1 MSEQETDAA
10 DDDIVDL
17 ETEAPEATPQPR
29 GWRKKRPAEPE
40 ETKDPLTA
48 AKEDLAQ
55 WRDRALRT
63 QADLE
68 NFRKRAAR
76 DRAEAIKYGNASIIE
91 ELLPIADNFE
101 MGLAAATSEDA
112 SSSIAQGL
120 QMVHKQ
126 LNEFL
131 ANNGLKEVETDGK
144 VFDPNLHEA
153 LSQQASD
160 EVPEGEIIATLR
172 KGFVLHDRLVRAANV
187 VVSTGPAK
195 AEAEAGGGGVA

>member
-17 ETEAPEATPQPR
+17 EAEAREAAPEPK
-29 GWRKKRPAEPE
+29 GWRKKRQAESEVP
-40 ETKDPLTA
+40 KDPLTT
-48 AKEDLAQ
+48 AKEELAQ

-68 NFRKRAAR
+68 NFRKRSAR
-76 DRAEAIKYGNASIIE
+76 DRADAIKYGNASIIE

-101 MGLAAATSEDA
+101 MGLAAATADEG

-153 LSQQASD
+153 LSQQPSD
-160 EVPEGEIIATLR
+160 EVPEGQIIATLR
-172 KGFVLHDRLVRAANV
+172 KGFMLHDRLVRAANV

-195 AEAEAGGGGVA
+195 ADADAQEGGQG

>member
-17 ETEAPEATPQPR
+17 EAEAPEAAPEPK
-29 GWRKKRPAEPE
+29 GWRKKRSAEPGIP
-40 ETKDPLTA
+40 KDPLTT
-48 AKEDLAQ
+48 AKEELAQ
-55 WRDRALRT
+55 WRDRALRN

-76 DRAEAIKYGNASIIE
+76 DRADAIKYGNASIIE

-101 MGLAAATSEDA
+101 MGLAAATADQG

-144 VFDPNLHEA
+144 MFDPNLHEA
-153 LSQQASD
+153 LSQQPSD
-160 EVPEGEIIATLR
+160 EVPEGQIIATLR
-172 KGFVLHDRLVRAANV
+172 KGFMLHDRLVRAANV

-195 AEAEAGGGGVA
+195 AGTDAQEGGEG